1 MEKDGPYGLVNGAR
15 LVVLWLKMYMKG
27 RTMKFIHLS
36 DLHIGKRVNG
46 FSMLEDQK
54 YILDQILMIAEEEM
68 PDGVLIAGDVYDK
81 PVPPAEAVQ
90 VFDAFL
96 TGLADRNLP
105 VFVIS
110 GNHDSPERLAFG
122 GQLMKDRRVYMA
134 PVYDGH
140 LEPVQLEDRY
150 GSLRVYMLPFIK
162 PAVVRRCCPE
172 EGIETF
178 EDAVRWALEHMA
190 EHKKGEDGRN
200 ILIAHQFVTGA
211 SCCDSEEL
219 SIGGLDPGREVSAE
233 LFDSFDYVAMGHI
246 HGPQKVGRDTLR
258 YSGTPLKYSFSEV
271 NHRKS
276 VTVVE
281 LLEKGNVTVNTR
293 PLRPLHDM
301 RELRGS
307 YEELTSRDFYQGT
320 AVDDYLHITLTDEE
334 DILDAI
340 GKLRSIYPNVMKLD
354 YDNKR
359 TREGRVVE
367 AAANADKPPIVLMEE
382 LYQLQNNQPMTE
394 QQADFAVKLMEEIWE
409 GSR

>member
-1 MEKDGPYGLVNGAR
+1 MEKGGPYGLVNGAR

-27 RTMKFIHLS
+27 RNMKFIHLS

-178 EDAVRWALEHMA
+178 EDAVRWALEHMTG
-190 EHKKGEDGRN
+190 HKIGED
-200 ILIAHQFVTGA
+200 
-211 SCCDSEEL
+211 
-219 SIGGLDPGREVSAE
+219 
-233 LFDSFDYVAMGHI
+233 
-246 HGPQKVGRDTLR
+246 
-258 YSGTPLKYSFSEV
+258 
-271 NHRKS
+271 
-276 VTVVE
+276 
-281 LLEKGNVTVNTR
+281 
-293 PLRPLHDM
+293 
-301 RELRGS
+301 
-307 YEELTSRDFYQGT
+307 
-320 AVDDYLHITLTDEE
+320 
-334 DILDAI
+334 
-340 GKLRSIYPNVMKLD
+340 
-354 YDNKR
+354 
-359 TREGRVVE
+359 
-367 AAANADKPPIVLMEE
+367 
-382 LYQLQNNQPMTE
+382 
-394 QQADFAVKLMEEIWE
+394 
-409 GSR
+409 

>member
-68 PDGVLIAGDVYDK
+68 PDGVLIAGDIYDK

-219 SIGGLDPGREVSAE
+219 SIGGLDQVSAE

-354 YDNKR
+354 YDSKR

>member
-15 LVVLWLKMYMKG
+15 LVVLWLKMHMKG

-178 EDAVRWALEHMA
+178 EDAVRWALEHMTG
-190 EHKKGEDGRN
+190 HKIGEDDRN

-219 SIGGLDPGREVSAE
+219 SIGGLDQVSAE

-293 PLRPLHDM
+293 ILRPLHDM

-307 YEELTSRDFYQGT
+307 YEELTSRDFYMGT

-359 TREGRVVE
+359 TRRAGWW
-367 AAANADKPPIVLMEE
+367 KLPPMRTSLP
-382 LYQLQNNQPMTE
+382 L
-394 QQADFAVKLMEEIWE
+394 F
-409 GSR
+409 

>member
-54 YILDQILMIAEEEM
+54 YILDQILMIAEEM

-90 VFDAFL
+90 VFDAFM

-219 SIGGLDPGREVSAE
+219 SIGGLDQVSAE

>member
-68 PDGVLIAGDVYDK
+68 PDGVLIAGDVYYK

-219 SIGGLDPGREVSAE
+219 SIGGLDQVSAE

-293 PLRPLHDM
+293 ILMPLHDM